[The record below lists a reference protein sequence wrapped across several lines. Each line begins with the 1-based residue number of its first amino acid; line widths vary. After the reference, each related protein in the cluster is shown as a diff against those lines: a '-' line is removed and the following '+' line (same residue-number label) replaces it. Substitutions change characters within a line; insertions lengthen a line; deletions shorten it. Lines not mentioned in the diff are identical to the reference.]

1 MYNKLQYISQ
11 GNTVQ
16 EQLHNIQLVLD
27 NGCTWIQLRFKNS
40 NYLYFNA
47 LSEKIKLLCESYKA
61 ILIINDRVDVALK
74 IASDGVHLG
83 LDDMKIK
90 DARALLGSTKI
101 IGATANTFSAS
112 QNLIQNGCDYIG
124 LGPFQFTKTKDNL
137 SPILGLDGY
146 RSIITQL
153 KAANIEIPIYAIGG
167 ITLENVDSLLEMG
180 IHGIAVSAIITQ
192 SKQKNKLITQLN
204 EKLYGNGIV

>member
-27 NGCTWIQLRFKNS
+27 NGCTWIQLRFKNG
-40 NYLYFNA
+40 NDLDFNV
-47 LSEKIKLLCESYKA
+47 LSKKIKLLCESYKA

-90 DARALLGSTKI
+90 DARVLLGNTKI
-101 IGATANTFSAS
+101 IGATANTFSAI
-112 QNLIQNGCDYIG
+112 QNHIQNGCDYIG

-167 ITLENVDSLLEMG
+167 ITLENVDSLLETG

-192 SKQKNKLITQLN
+192 SNQKHKLITQLN